1 MQLGICG
8 KPNTGK
14 STFFKAATLMDVLIA
29 NYPFATIKP
38 NHGAGFVKVPCVDT
52 FFNTQCNPREGF
64 CINHVRFVPVDVI
77 DVAGLVPG
85 AHEGKGL
92 GNQLLDDLRQA
103 DALIH
108 VVDFAG
114 TTNERGEPVSAGSR
128 DPYEDIVFLEEE
140 IDYWYLGILNKGWE
154 RFARQ
159 IQQEH
164 ADVTKALAKQLSGLK
179 VTDEIMEDSIRKLK
193 LDKGQLTR
201 WTDTDLFNLA
211 QALRKVTKPM
221 IIAANKMDISVA
233 QENYRKIR
241 AEHPELTII
250 PCSAESELA
259 LREAAKHQLINYIPG
274 ETAFTFVDESK
285 LNDKQKFALNFI
297 KENVL
302 QKNVEGTG
310 VQTALNAAVFGLLN
324 YMTIFPG
331 GVNKLTDQYGRV
343 LPDCFLMPPGTT
355 ALDFAYRL
363 HTDFGKNFIK
373 AIDVKKRLPVGKD
386 HKLQNGDVIEIHSGK

>member
-1 MQLGICG
+1 MQVGIVG
-8 KPNTGK
+8 KANVGK

-38 NHGAGFVKVPCVDT
+38 NHGVGFVKIDCVDT

-64 CINHVRFVPVDVI
+64 CINHKRFVPVDVI

-103 DALIH
+103 DVLIH

-114 TTNERGEPVSAGSR
+114 ATNERGEPSTAGSR
-128 DPYEDIVFLEEE
+128 DPCDDIKFLEEE
-140 IDYWYLGILNKGWE
+140 IDFWYLGILNKGWE

-164 ADVTKALAKQLSGLK
+164 ADPSKALAKQLSGLK
-179 VTDEIMEDSIRKLK
+179 VTEEMVDDVLRKLNLPK
-193 LDKGQLTR
+193 EKVTS
-201 WTDTDLFNLA
+201 WTDNDLFDIA
-211 QALRKVTKPM
+211 QKLRQKTKPM
-221 IIAANKMDISVA
+221 IIAANKMDIPIA
-233 QENYRKIR
+233 QENYKRIKSD
-241 AEHPELTII
+241 HPELIII

-259 LREAAKHQLINYIPG
+259 LREASKHQLINYVSG
-274 ETAFTFVDESK
+274 EQNFSFVDESK
-285 LNDKQKFALNFI
+285 LTDKQKFALNFI
-297 KENVL
+297 KDNVL
-302 QKNVEGTG
+302 SKNIEGTG
-310 VQTALNAAVFGLLN
+310 IQSALNAAVFKLLG
-324 YMTIFPG
+324 YIAIFPG
-331 GVNKLTDQYGRV
+331 GVNKLTDQYGRT

-355 ALDFAYRL
+355 ALDFAYKL

-373 AIDVKKRLPVGKD
+373 AVDVKKRLPVGKD
-386 HKLQNGDVIEIHSGK
+386 HALQNCDVVEIFAGR

>member
-1 MQLGICG
+1 MQIGVVG
-8 KPNTGK
+8 KANVGK
-14 STFFKAATLMDVLIA
+14 STFFKAATLMDILIA

-38 NHGAGFVKVPCVDT
+38 NQGVGFVKIDCVDT

-64 CINHVRFVPVDVI
+64 CADHKRFVPVDVI

-92 GNQLLDDLRQA
+92 GNQLLDDIRQA

-114 TTNERGEPVSAGSR
+114 ATNERGEPSAPGSR
-128 DPYEDIVFLEEE
+128 DPYEDILFLEEE
-140 IDYWYLGILNKGWE
+140 IDFWIHGIINRGWD

-164 ADVTKALAKQLSGLK
+164 SDPAKALAKQLSGLK
-179 VTDEIMEDSIRKLK
+179 VTEEMADEVIKKLGLPK
-193 LDKGQLTR
+193 ERVTAWSQDDLLAIAKNLRQL
-201 WTDTDLFNLA
+201 
-211 QALRKVTKPM
+211 TKPM
-221 IIAANKMDISVA
+221 VIAANKMDIPIA
-233 QENYRKIR
+233 RDNYRRIR
-241 AEHPELTII
+241 AEHPELIII

-259 LREAAKHQLINYIPG
+259 LREATKLQLIKYVPG
-274 ETAFTFVDESK
+274 NTDFEFVDEVK
-285 LNDKQKFALNFI
+285 LSDKQKNALNFI
-297 KENVL
+297 RDNVL
-302 QKNVEGTG
+302 KQFPEGSG
-310 VQTALNAAVFGLLN
+310 VQQCLNGAVFNLLR
-324 YMTIFPG
+324 YIAIFPG
-331 GVNKLTDQYGRV
+331 GVNKLTDQYGRT

-373 AIDVKKRLPVGKD
+373 AIDVKRKLPIGKD
-386 HKLQNGDVIEIHSGK
+386 HVLQTGDVVEIHSGR

>member
-1 MQLGICG
+1 MQVGVVG
-8 KPNTGK
+8 KANVGK

-38 NHGAGFVKVPCVDT
+38 NHGTGFVKIDCVDT

-64 CINHVRFVPVDVI
+64 CVNHKRFVPVDVI

-114 TTNERGEPVSAGSR
+114 ATNERGEPSEPGTR
-128 DPYEDIVFLEEE
+128 NPLDDIKFLEEE
-140 IDYWYLGILNKGWE
+140 IDFWYLGILNKGWE

-164 ADVTKALAKQLSGLK
+164 SDPAKALGKQLSGLK
-179 VTDEIMEDSIRKLK
+179 VTEEMVDDVIKKMGLPKEKV
-193 LDKGQLTR
+193 TA
-201 WTDTDLFNLA
+201 WTSDDLFKIA
-211 QALRKVTKPM
+211 QELRRRTKPM
-221 IIAANKMDISVA
+221 IIAANKMDIPIA
-233 QENYRKIR
+233 QENYHKLK
-241 AEHPELTII
+241 AEHPELIII

-259 LREAAKHQLINYIPG
+259 LREATKHQLIKYVSG
-274 ETAFTFVDESK
+274 TTDFEFVDESK
-285 LNDKQKFALNFI
+285 LSDKQKFALNFI

-302 QKNVEGTG
+302 KKFSEGTG
-310 VQTALNAAVFGLLN
+310 IQSCMNAAVFSLLK
-324 YMTIFPG
+324 YITIFPG
-331 GVNKLTDQYGRV
+331 GVNKLTDQYGRT

-373 AIDVKKRLPVGKD
+373 AIDVKKKIPIGKD
-386 HKLQNGDVIEIHSGK
+386 HQLKDGDVVEIFAGR